1 VELKRSIKDFIKD
14 VKSFRKEYEEHGPM
28 VENIK
33 PKDAI
38 ERLRRFDDEYSV
50 K

>member
-1 VELKRSIKDFIKD
+1 VKLKSSIKDFITD
-14 VKSFRKEYEEHGPM
+14 VKTFRNEYELHGPM